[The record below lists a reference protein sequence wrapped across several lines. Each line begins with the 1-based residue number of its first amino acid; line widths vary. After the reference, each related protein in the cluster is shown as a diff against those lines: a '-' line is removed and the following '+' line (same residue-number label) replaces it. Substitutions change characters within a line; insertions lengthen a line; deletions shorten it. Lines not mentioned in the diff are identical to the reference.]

1 MIENLS
7 NIFKLTLICALILGI
22 NPASAQNDD
31 KLLIVK
37 GYVIRYFAST
47 EDFYPRASISNLT
60 FQLKHVHAENGI
72 LKISN
77 NLNQQKYK

>member
-37 GYVIRYFAST
+37 GYEIRYFAGT
-47 EDFYPRASISNLT
+47 EDFYPIASISNLT
-60 FQLKHVHAENGI
+60 VQLKHLHVGNGI

-77 NLNQQKYK
+77 N

>member
-7 NIFKLTLICALILGI
+7 NIFKLTLICALILDTK
-22 NPASAQNDD
+22 SANAENDD
-31 KLLIVK
+31 TLLIVK
-37 GYVIRYFAST
+37 GYKVRYFAGT

-77 NLNQQKYK
+77 N